1 MTDNNNNNNLSS
13 SSSPIDQTLIPQIDS
28 SQSRLNQIQQFQ
40 NANGSSRIY
49 GQRSALMG
57 QTGHLN
63 INLQSQ
69 LLAANSPRQKTGLV
83 QGSQFHPGN
92 TPGQSLQ
99 GMQMGMNMMSSYNL
113 NSQIR
118 ANGSLAFN
126 QQRINQGQMRP
137 QLTQQLSQQNALAAS
152 QKLQAQG
159 LSRTSFMNPQLSALG
174 QNGQLA
180 MMQNNITQQQWSK
193 QMPAMSAPNSPSFR
207 IQQQRQQQA
216 LLSQQQ
222 LPSSQLHNS
231 MSLSQQHIS
240 QMVQQQH
247 QQQQQQTQQQPMGQQ
262 QLPSQ
267 QQLLQQQSPR
277 IGGSAGQK
285 SVSLTGS
292 QPDATA
298 SGTTTPG
305 GSSSQGTEA
314 SNHLLGKRKIQDLVA
329 QVDPNVVLDPQVED
343 LLLMLADEFIDSVT
357 SFGATL
363 AKHRKSSILESKDV
377 LLHLEKNYKLT
388 IPGFSSEEKKQEQN
402 NPPSDIHKKRL
413 DLIGGRERDESV

>member
-1 MTDNNNNNNLSS
+1 
-13 SSSPIDQTLIPQIDS
+13 
-28 SQSRLNQIQQFQ
+28 
-40 NANGSSRIY
+40 
-49 GQRSALMG
+49 
-57 QTGHLN
+57 
-63 INLQSQ
+63 
-69 LLAANSPRQKTGLV
+69 
-83 QGSQFHPGN
+83 
-92 TPGQSLQ
+92 
-99 GMQMGMNMMSSYNL
+99 
-113 NSQIR
+113 
-118 ANGSLAFN
+118 
-126 QQRINQGQMRP
+126 
-137 QLTQQLSQQNALAAS
+137 
-152 QKLQAQG
+152 
-159 LSRTSFMNPQLSALG
+159 
-174 QNGQLA
+174 
-180 MMQNNITQQQWSK
+180 
-193 QMPAMSAPNSPSFR
+193 MPAMSAPNSPSFR
-207 IQQQRQQQA
+207 IQQQRQQA

-231 MSLSQQHIS
+231 MSLSQQHLS

-247 QQQQQQTQQQPMGQQ
+247 QQQQQTQQQPMGQQ
-262 QLPSQ
+262 QLQTQ

-377 LLHLEKNYKLT
+377 LLHLEKNYNLT

-402 NPPSDIHKKRL
+402 HTKSLFTLVMQALPISPY
-413 DLIGGRERDESV
+413 